1 MKKTMVFENETAYD
15 NWFDVNEEKEGGHD
29 FIEDRVVIVKGTRT
43 IQNRKFNGFSA
54 DATINCKNVKTAI
67 GRFIKELKSN
77 GFNVSEDEFES
88 NVNCFTDCGY
98 VVEIEEIDEDRF
110 YINYMCYQYEA
121 EEATET
127 ETTEPETDEFNLT
140 PEQTAKLI
148 SDYDDFMRQME
159 SLKEKEE
166 PEATEEPTAEKQITS
181 EELGTDD
188 TTEETKTEN
197 VDWGY
202 FDKFDEISGIYLPP
216 TGEGETKATQLV
228 TAISKLVYKWYNDG
242 DVYDNTAYMEG
253 WCNDLSSYANWI
265 YANYLESQP
274 ILDRIYKVYDDVGY
288 EHILKDLADKFLN
301 KEFLS
306 EENKKISYG
315 SIYNADGNFRFD
327 DYETENDDDYEW

>member
-1 MKKTMVFENETAYD
+1 MKVIEIGKGKNFHSCWEKNGHRWTSDFEYSCDSQNGFKSFTYQGVDYEYDEDTNRYYYLTESNNLRPEMDGAMVRSRIGKARYMEIYEQLLEYLGM
-15 NWFDVNEEKEGGHD
+15 NEED
-29 FIEDRVVIVKGTRT
+29 T
-43 IQNRKFNGFSA
+43 
-54 DATINCKNVKTAI
+54 
-67 GRFIKELKSN
+67 
-77 GFNVSEDEFES
+77 
-88 NVNCFTDCGY
+88 
-98 VVEIEEIDEDRF
+98 EETT
-110 YINYMCYQYEA
+110 
-121 EEATET
+121 EETET
-127 ETTEPETDEFNLT
+127 EEQAETTEPETDEFNLT
-140 PEQTAKLI
+140 PEQTEKLI

-274 ILDRIYKVYDDVGY
+274 ILDRIYKVYDDAGY

-306 EENKKISYG
+306 VENKKNSYG